1 MGLPLHL
8 SEYGPRLQIAM
19 FYQPAAPH
27 ACCDV
32 TLALTQHELRHSA
45 HFEGTDAAVRIVVA
59 PGTGRGLGQ
68 GSPVRFLPT
77 EWGRLYYWKV
87 YNVAPDYL
95 ATLIEFLDTHA
106 LRPAR

>member
-8 SEYGPRLQIAM
+8 SEYRPRLQIAM
-19 FYQPAAPH
+19 FYQPAASH

-32 TLALTQHELRHSA
+32 ALALTQHELRHGV
-45 HFEGTDAAVRIVVA
+45 HFEGTDAPVRIVVA
-59 PGTGRGLGQ
+59 PGTGRGLGR
-68 GSPVRFLPT
+68 GSPDRSLST
-77 EWGRLYYWKV
+77 TWGCLYYWTV

-95 ATLIEFLDTHA
+95 ATRIEFLDAHA